1 MGHMTVE
8 LRRTHGGESVETMQ
22 PRGANV
28 VGLLPDLEDLS
39 YPLLRLIDPY
49 DDTEFSSNQMIGLL
63 PELRRLY
70 DETREPLLE
79 QVVKLAE
86 RSRADGTYLAF
97 IGD

>member
-8 LRRTHGGESVETMQ
+8 LRRSHGGDAVETMQ

-28 VGLLPDLEDLS
+28 AGLLPALDDLA

-63 PELRRLY
+63 PELQRLY
-70 DETREPLLE
+70 EEKRDPLLE
-79 QVVKLAE
+79 QVIKLAE
-86 RSRADGTYLAF
+86 KSRTDGTYLTF
-97 IGD
+97 VGD